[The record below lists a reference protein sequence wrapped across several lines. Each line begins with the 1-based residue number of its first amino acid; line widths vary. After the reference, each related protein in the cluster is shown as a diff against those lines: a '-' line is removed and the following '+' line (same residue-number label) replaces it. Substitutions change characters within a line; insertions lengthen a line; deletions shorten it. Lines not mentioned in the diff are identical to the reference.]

1 MPTKTVVERK
11 KAATPKTKRSLT
23 PAERAERKAGL
34 ARLEADME
42 EARKSGFSPL
52 AEVEKRLGL

>member
-1 MPTKTVVERK
+1 MPTKTVVEREK
-11 KAATPKTKRSLT
+11 ATPKTKRTLT